1 MMEQLLTDF
10 LTFLQQSRQMKE
22 NTIKSYERDLRCF
35 LSFVPSDDD
44 TNCQQIC
51 DSFPQYIEYLKSCDR
66 SASTISR
73 NIASLRCFFRYLL
86 SKNLLQTDPSE
97 GKKYERNPASAN
109 SNETLLTTDE
119 VDRLISLSK
128 TEDIKGYRD
137 CAILE
142 TLYAT
147 GLKVGEFLNLKISD
161 LHLKEGYLTV
171 NSEEH
176 PRYVP
181 LYKGALSAIRNYL
194 KFSRKYLLTVKKT
207 DVLFLNQNGLPL
219 SRQGLWKILKT
230 YGQKAGIQKELT
242 PHLFRRSMA
251 MHLVENGADLAVV
264 QELLGHKSIELTKQ
278 YVKNFKPKIISDYA
292 RYHPK
297 SRPSDG

>member
-1 MMEQLLTDF
+1 MEQVVTEF
-10 LTFLQQSRQMKE
+10 LTFLKETRQMKE
-22 NTIKSYERDLRCF
+22 NTVKSYERDVKSF
-35 LSFVPSDDD
+35 LSFSCCNSFE
-44 TNCQQIC
+44 TWEETGN
-51 DSFPQYIEYLKSCDR
+51 SFPEYIEQLKRCNR

-73 NIASLRCFFRYLL
+73 NIASLRCFFRYLKG
-86 SKNLLQTDPSE
+86 KNLLQKDPSK
-97 GKKYERNPASAN
+97 GQKYERLPAQEESYEA
-109 SNETLLTTDE
+109 LLTTDE

-147 GLKVGEFLNLKISD
+147 GLKVGDFLNLTISD

-171 NSEEH
+171 TADGH
-176 PRYVP
+176 TRYVP
-181 LYKGALSAIRNYL
+181 LYKGALTAIRNYL
-194 KFSRKYLLTVKKT
+194 KHSRKYLISKPGT

-219 SRQGLWKILKT
+219 SRQGLWKLLKT
-230 YGQKAGIQKELT
+230 YAQKAGISKELT

-251 MHLVENGADLAVV
+251 MHLVENGADLSVV
-264 QELLGHKSIELTKQ
+264 QELLGHKNIELTKR
-278 YVKNFKPKIISDYA
+278 YVKNFKPKIISDYT

-297 SRPSDG
+297 SHPGDA